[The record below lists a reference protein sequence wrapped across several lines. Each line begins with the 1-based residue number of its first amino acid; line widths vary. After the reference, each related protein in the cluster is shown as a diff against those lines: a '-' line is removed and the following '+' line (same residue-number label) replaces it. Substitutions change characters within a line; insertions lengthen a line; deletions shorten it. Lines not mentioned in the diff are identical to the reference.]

1 MIPTFPPGVRNRRG
15 GAPALFARCAPALF
29 ALCAAA
35 AIADGP
41 IPTASAQA
49 SPAGQATPASPA
61 IPLERATAPTPAPL
75 APTPLTP
82 AKPLQPI
89 DATAGSCLPSGDG
102 YLRAHLRGAIDAD
115 IDWANRGTVCEG
127 EAKSDPA
134 GVRMSFRRLA
144 GRGAGGQGQRNL
156 LFVFG
161 VTGVGEGQALRTAGT
176 NLTIMVQGTSRVFGT
191 LGDTRCAIE
200 RLTQRRLGDAHSYR
214 VEARGFCTQPA
225 HAVRGDGEVLVS
237 RFDFA
242 GRVNYAPEVAP

>member
-1 MIPTFPPGVRNRRG
+1 MIPIFLRGVRNRRRVAAG
-15 GAPALFARCAPALF
+15 LI

-35 AIADGP
+35 AIAAEP
-41 IPTASAQA
+41 IP
-49 SPAGQATPASPA
+49 ATPLEPA
-61 IPLERATAPTPAPL
+61 TPLNPA
-75 APTPLTP
+75 TPLTP
-82 AKPLQPI
+82 SKPPQPL
-89 DATAGSCLPSGDG
+89 DATPGFCLPSGDG

-134 GVRMSFRRLA
+134 GVRLSFRRVA
-144 GRGAGGQGQRNL
+144 VPGPGAGGRAHRNL

-161 VTGVGEGQALRTAGT
+161 ITGVGEGQALRTAGT

-242 GRVNYAPEVAP
+242 GRVNYGSESAP